1 MSALLNEISEMRREL
16 RTVRTCEANDPTD
29 NDRSSIIVA
38 PFSDL
43 LIHVLDF
50 FYINDIISMTLLYYI
65 LEIII
70 ILRKSYQKW
79 LNATP
84 TILIV
89 IVTLQM

>member
-1 MSALLNEISEMRREL
+1 MSGLLNEISEMKREL
-16 RTVRTCEANDPTD
+16 RTREANDPTD
-29 NDRSSIIVA
+29 SDRSSIIVA

-50 FYINDIISMTLLYYI
+50 FYINYIISMILLYYI